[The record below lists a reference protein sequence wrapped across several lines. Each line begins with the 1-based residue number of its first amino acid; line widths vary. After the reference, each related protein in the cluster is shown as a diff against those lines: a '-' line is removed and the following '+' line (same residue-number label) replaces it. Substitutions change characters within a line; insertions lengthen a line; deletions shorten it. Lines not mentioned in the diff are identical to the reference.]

1 MTIDPR
7 KQELLDM
14 LEKLCVEADMDE
26 DSQFQIVMA
35 ILALEELAIG
45 RGRLIE
51 RGELPD
57 ETAMPLSHRIGMT
70 LH

>member
-1 MTIDPR
+1 MVIDPR
-7 KQELLDM
+7 KQEILDM
-14 LEKLCVEADMDE
+14 LEKLCVEADMSE
-26 DSQFQIVMA
+26 DTQFQMVLG
-35 ILALEELAIG
+35 ILALEDLAIG

-57 ETAMPLSHRIGMT
+57 ETALPLSERIGVT

>member
-1 MTIDPR
+1 
-7 KQELLDM
+7 M

-26 DSQFQIVMA
+26 DSQFQMVMA

>member
-1 MTIDPR
+1 MSIDPR
-7 KQELLDM
+7 KQEILDM
-14 LEKLCVEADMDE
+14 LERICVEADMDE
-26 DSQFQIVMA
+26 DTQFQMVMGV
-35 ILALEELAIG
+35 LALEELAIG

-57 ETAMPLSHRIGMT
+57 ETALPLSERIGAT

>member
-1 MTIDPR
+1 MSIDPR

-14 LEKLCVEADMDE
+14 LEKICVEAEMDE
-26 DSQFQIVMA
+26 DSQFQLVMG

-57 ETAMPLSHRIGMT
+57 ETVLPISQRIGVT

>member
-1 MTIDPR
+1 MIDPR
-7 KQELLDM
+7 KQEILDI
-14 LEKLCVEADMDE
+14 LEKLCIESDMDE
-26 DSQFQIVMA
+26 DSQFQMVMG
-35 ILALEELAIG
+35 IIALEELAIG

-57 ETAMPLSHRIGMT
+57 ETVLPISERIGMT

>member
-26 DSQFQIVMA
+26 DSQFQMVMA

>member
-1 MTIDPR
+1 
-7 KQELLDM
+7 
-14 LEKLCVEADMDE
+14 MDE
-26 DSQFQIVMA
+26 DSQFQMVMG
-35 ILALEELAIG
+35 IIALEELAIG

-57 ETAMPLSHRIGMT
+57 ETALPISERIGMT

>member
-1 MTIDPR
+1 
-7 KQELLDM
+7 
-14 LEKLCVEADMDE
+14 MDE
-26 DSQFQIVMA
+26 DSQFQMVMG
-35 ILALEELAIG
+35 IIALEELAIG

-57 ETAMPLSHRIGMT
+57 ETVLPISERIGMT